1 MVFCFF
7 HFYKNMNK
15 LSEKQ
20 KVPTFKSIKAFSN
33 NCTVSCFLVHLI
45 RRPLAFDKFILALC
59 LLLPRI
65 KLAPTA
71 TLTCFEPS
79 PFYAHF
85 AHTLLKVSLHVM
97 FLRVSRSVFILP
109 TLQANIKT
117 LALNDTV
124 IIIVYAYPIQI

>member
-1 MVFCFF
+1 MVFFSF
-7 HFYKNMNK
+7 LFNSKWINYQKNKKCLRLNP
-15 LSEKQ
+15 L
-20 KVPTFKSIKAFSN
+20 TRLIIIL
-33 NCTVSCFLVHLI
+33 SCFLVHLI

>member
-1 MVFCFF
+1 MVFCFLP
-7 HFYKNMNK
+7 FYFKMNK
-15 LSEKQ
+15 LLEKQ
-20 KVPTFKSIKAFSN
+20 KCLRLNPLKRVIIIL
-33 NCTVSCFLVHLI
+33 SCFLVHLI

-85 AHTLLKVSLHVM
+85 AH
-97 FLRVSRSVFILP
+97 F
-109 TLQANIKT
+109 
-117 LALNDTV
+117 
-124 IIIVYAYPIQI
+124 